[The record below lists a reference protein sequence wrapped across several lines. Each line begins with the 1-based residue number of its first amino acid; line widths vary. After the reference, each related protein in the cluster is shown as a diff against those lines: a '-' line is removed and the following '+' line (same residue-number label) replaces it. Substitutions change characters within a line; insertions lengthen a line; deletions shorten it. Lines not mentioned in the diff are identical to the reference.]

1 MQRDTRAVVYAFIF
15 QYIALT
21 SIGLYAVSLNPRT
34 QLPPPKPEKTVKV
47 IDLDAATVYALLGRA
62 RLFAREGM
70 VEIVNERVD
79 DKGRYE
85 VFYKTKEGDLTRWE
99 VTLE

>member
-1 MQRDTRAVVYAFIF
+1 MQRDTRAVVYAFIC

-21 SIGLYAVSLNPRT
+21 AIGLYAVSLNPRT
-34 QLPPPKPEKTVKV
+34 YIPPPPVVEDRGIV
-47 IDLDAATVYALLGRA
+47 DLDAATVYALLGRA

-85 VFYKTKEGDLTRWE
+85 VFYKTEEGVLTRWE
-99 VTLE
+99 ATLK

>member
-21 SIGLYAVSLNPRT
+21 AIGLYAVSLNPRT
-34 QLPPPKPEKTVKV
+34 CIPPPQPPQGDGYV
-47 IDLDAATVYALLGRA
+47 DLDAATAYALIGRA

-85 VFYKTKEGDLTRWE
+85 VFYKTEDGYLTRWE
-99 VTLE
+99 VTLR